1 MSGSVT
7 GSDCEWSG
15 CREPGTHQVHVEHS
29 DGRNEDLRLCRDH
42 DDAIKARVRQEV
54 GPKPSE
60 PPPPT
65 LPATVACGECGRL
78 LDEPQGL
85 PADQRQPCADCGS
98 TKRQVRVTAEDRLE
112 MHDSVTM
119 VGTRAGQPK
128 GRWFQRTVSGDSYTR
143 EHHAWGERI
152 MDVNRERDSYREALV
167 FWDGTTLES
176 TAKLRHHNEPRR
188 RRRP

>member
-7 GSDCEWSG
+7 GSDCDWSG

-65 LPATVACGECGRL
+65 LPATVACGNAGACWTNRR
-78 LDEPQGL
+78 DCQQISASRARTADL
-85 PADQRQPCADCGS
+85 PSARS
-98 TKRQVRVTAEDRLE
+98 
-112 MHDSVTM
+112 
-119 VGTRAGQPK
+119 
-128 GRWFQRTVSGDSYTR
+128 
-143 EHHAWGERI
+143 
-152 MDVNRERDSYREALV
+152 
-167 FWDGTTLES
+167 
-176 TAKLRHHNEPRR
+176 
-188 RRRP
+188 

>member
-1 MSGSVT
+1 M
-7 GSDCEWSG
+7 
-15 CREPGTHQVHVEHS
+15 
-29 DGRNEDLRLCRDH
+29 
-42 DDAIKARVRQEV
+42 RQ
-54 GPKPSE
+54 
-60 PPPPT
+60 
-65 LPATVACGECGRL
+65 CGRL

-112 MHDSVTM
+112 THDSVTM

-143 EHHAWGERI
+143 DHHAWGERI